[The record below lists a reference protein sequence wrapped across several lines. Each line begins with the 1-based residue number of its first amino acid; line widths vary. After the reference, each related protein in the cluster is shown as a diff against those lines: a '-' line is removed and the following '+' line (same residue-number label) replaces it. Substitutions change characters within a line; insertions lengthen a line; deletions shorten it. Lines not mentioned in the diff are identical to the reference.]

1 MATTPLLL
9 DTQHFL
15 WWQEG
20 SPRLAPTTISLIEQA
35 AQVFVSSITTV
46 EIAVKASIGK
56 LRVPDIAYQQAIGS
70 AGFTSLPFAVHHAEV
85 LRILP
90 LHHRDPFDRMLVA
103 QAIADGLTLVTSDAA
118 LAAYP
123 VRIAEHTPPLS
134 R

>member
-1 MATTPLLL
+1 MATTAPLLL

-20 SPRLAPTTISLIEQA
+20 STRIEPSTTSLIERA
-35 AQVFVSSITTV
+35 PQVYVSAITAV
-46 EIAVKASIGK
+46 EIAVKVSIGK
-56 LRVPDIAYQQAIGS
+56 LQVPATPFPEAITA

-103 QAIADGLTLVTSDAA
+103 QAIADGLTLVTSDAT
-118 LAAYP
+118 LSAYP
-123 VRIAEHTPPLS
+123 VRLAGVAI
-134 R
+134 

>member
-1 MATTPLLL
+1 MTTPLLL

-20 SPRLAPTTISLIEQA
+20 SSRITPETVGLVERAPD
-35 AQVFVSSITTV
+35 VFVSAITAV

-56 LRVPDIAYQQAIGS
+56 LQVPATPLQEAITS
-70 AGFTSLPFAVHHAEV
+70 AGFTSLPFAVHHAET

-103 QAIADGLTLVTSDAA
+103 QAIADGLTLVSSDAA

-123 VRIAEHTPPLS
+123 VRIA
-134 R
+134 